1 MRASRATDF
10 PKNRR
15 AFTLVEVLVAI
26 SVLMVL
32 ILLFS
37 GVFSQVSGAW
47 TSGEGSFDRRRNVRA
62 LADFIGTELQGALL
76 PVEGIV
82 TNGQGNL
89 QFVVNPPKSQV
100 PEDYRNADAIF
111 WQAPLATEMSQGEI
125 AEIGYFVKW
134 DATAPQGERPVL
146 CRFFVN
152 PSIPS
157 SGKTAL
163 NPNFLIYQS
172 DPKAWLTQS
181 LLDKVAPATKASGYV
196 GMFAENV
203 VGLWVR
209 CYGLDGTE
217 CPLAKNG
224 AKFDSRE
231 GYDLN
236 KGVTPVDQRYLP
248 ASVRISIAQVDTRTA
263 ARLGATAPSV
273 KALTKSAK
281 DAPDFLA
288 QLGTQ
293 AKSSTTL
300 AALLPGVRIYT
311 TEVQLLNAR

>member
-1 MRASRATDF
+1 M
-10 PKNRR
+10 
-15 AFTLVEVLVAI
+15 VAL

-32 ILLFS
+32 VLLFS

-47 TSGEGSFDRRRNVRA
+47 TNGEGSFERRRNVRA
-62 LADFIGTELQGALL
+62 LADFIGTELQGAML

-82 TNGQGNL
+82 TNGKGNL
-89 QFVVNPPKSQV
+89 QFIVNPPSAQV
-100 PEDYRNADAIF
+100 PADFRNADAIF
-111 WQAPLATEMSQGEI
+111 WQAPLATETSQGEI

-134 DATAPQGERPVL
+134 DASSPLGERPVL

-157 SGKTAL
+157 GSKTAV
-163 NPNFLIYQS
+163 NPDFLIYQT

-203 VGLWVR
+203 IGLWVR

-217 CPLAKNG
+217 SPLAKNG

-248 ASVRISIAQVDTRTA
+248 ASVRISIAQVDSRSA
-263 ARLGATAPSV
+263 AHIGAAAASL

-281 DAPDFLA
+281 DANDFLT
-288 QLGTQ
+288 QLNAQ
-293 AKSSTTL
+293 AKSSPAV
-300 AALLPGVRIYT
+300 AAILPGIRIYS